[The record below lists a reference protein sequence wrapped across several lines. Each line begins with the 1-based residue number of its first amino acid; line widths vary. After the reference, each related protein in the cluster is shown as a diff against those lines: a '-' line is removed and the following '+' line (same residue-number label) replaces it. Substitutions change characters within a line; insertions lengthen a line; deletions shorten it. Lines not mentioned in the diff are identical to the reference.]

1 MPPPPRWNCSKP
13 SGSDASTSTIWRW
26 PTGSE
31 RASGS
36 SRAIQRSFRS
46 TPLTTRPGRLAGAGV
61 KAAGDAGFT
70 GDSPATAPIQRF
82 RHGPSSVAPQPIS
95 DPLAIAQGVA
105 GVSVHETALLPL
117 RNLGDVVADGAQVL
131 LTLRLRK
138 LGARST
144 SVSRTTI

>member
-31 RASGS
+31 LASGS

-61 KAAGDAGFT
+61 KAAVRANRVRPSCHLYNDEEGVDFTLEVLTDSIHAG
-70 GDSPATAPIQRF
+70 GR
-82 RHGPSSVAPQPIS
+82 PSS
-95 DPLAIAQGVA
+95 G
-105 GVSVHETALLPL
+105 
-117 RNLGDVVADGAQVL
+117 
-131 LTLRLRK
+131 K
-138 LGARST
+138 ART
-144 SVSRTTI
+144 